1 MVVGRAICT
10 VGFWIRE
17 TGQALDRLGSRL
29 QGNYLFQEQ
38 RNYPIVLFPL
48 PSRSFPFLLPAFLH
62 LFIFFAAFIKTQQ
75 FFFFFNP

>member
-29 QGNYLFQEQ
+29 QGNYLFREQ

-75 FFFFFNP
+75 FFFFNP